1 MPAHAIEVRDVDTLI
16 DLVEQGRVD
25 VRWSVTSEGGPGWI
39 GSARVVSFLVDGTPV
54 AETALVQRLATALVE
69 ALSIPASSQDHVIS
83 GEGTVRKRDRLIEVE
98 YEWDKAKPYAWPSET
113 GGGTVTLIAL
123 ENR

>member
-1 MPAHAIEVRDVDTLI
+1 MI

-25 VRWSVTSEGGPGWI
+25 VCWSVTSEGGPGWI